1 MNEFAAIS
9 PQIWLDPVIA
19 NFRIEFASSSLSP
32 TSFACWLDLSS
43 ILRHGWKHWLS
54 SRLNTL
60 CVLLRELCEAI
71 SLYTSSVP
79 YFLVNCEPPKAI
91 HFIGCKKWG
100 TSGLFFSK
108 GLLRYEITLTVLV
121 QLVNLDMQSIGLK
134 DSLTTVVCTAALT
147 SGSLIR
153 ISGISYLLVGICF
166 S

>member
-1 MNEFAAIS
+1 MNEFPAVS
-9 PQIWLDPVIA
+9 PQIWLDPVIT

-32 TSFACWLDLSS
+32 TSFECWLDLSS